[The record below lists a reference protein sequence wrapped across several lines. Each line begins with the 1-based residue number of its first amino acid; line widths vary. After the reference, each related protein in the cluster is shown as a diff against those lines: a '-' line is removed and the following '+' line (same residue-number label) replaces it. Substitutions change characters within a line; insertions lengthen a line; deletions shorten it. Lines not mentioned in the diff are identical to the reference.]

1 MRPGD
6 ANVAASLSEQLAHF
20 ALEVHELPGIAD
32 LAVKAVLIEQILESI
47 RRVRYVSVIRTRPIS
62 PLRVA
67 PDSDLFDP
75 LKGAVHFERLGD
87 IEEAFWMVFLFVHF
101 GRNKNTGW
109 RLARDIYG
117 RLGGAQQWSWTL
129 VSANPVDFRD
139 WLNDHRATLS
149 EGDGVARR
157 FGNHRKYQSL
167 DARSPT
173 GTGAAVETYV
183 NWVRAGDGH
192 RELFSRAQRECD
204 EEPRLAFD
212 YLYQSMNAVAS
223 FGRTARFDYLTMVG
237 KLQLANIEPGST
249 YMDGATGPLDGGR
262 LLFGNDR
269 MRRRE
274 VDSLLVQL
282 DRYLDVGMQ
291 VLEDSLC
298 NWQKNPNEFRPFRG

>member
-1 MRPGD
+1 MRLGD
-6 ANVAASLSEQLAHF
+6 SNAAATLSERLEHF
-20 ALEVHELPGIAD
+20 SVEFHELPGIKD
-32 LAVKAVLIEQILESI
+32 PTVKAVLIKQMLESI
-47 RRVRYVSVIRTRPIS
+47 RRVRYVSVIRTRHIS

-67 PDSDLFDP
+67 PHSELFDP
-75 LKGAVHFERLGD
+75 LKGAIHFERLGD

-101 GRNKNTGW
+101 GKNKNTGW
-109 RLARDIYG
+109 RLARDVYG
-117 RLGGAQQWSWTL
+117 RLGEGQHWSWPL
-129 VSANPVDFRD
+129 VSANPIHFRD
-139 WLNDHRATLS
+139 WLNDHNETLRG
-149 EGDGVARR
+149 GDGVARR

-167 DARSPT
+167 HAFSPT

-183 NWVRAGDGH
+183 NWARDGGGH
-192 RELFSRAQRECD
+192 RELFIRVRRECA
-204 EEPRLAFD
+204 EEPRHAFD
-212 YLYQSMNAVAS
+212 YLYQSMKAVAS

-262 LLFGNDR
+262 LLFENDD

-274 VDSLLVQL
+274 LDDLLVHL

-298 NWQKNPNEFRPFRG
+298 NWQKNPYKFRPFRG